1 MPMFAVFADFW
12 YKYTYHDQFGADNT
26 VLPNAEL
33 GRDVQ

>member
-1 MPMFAVFADFW
+1 MFAVFADF
-12 YKYTYHDQFGADNT
+12 YGINTPIMTQFGAVNT